1 MRSGPLPISARV
13 LCCLLAIVGILIPLR
28 AGAATIQFVDPGRA
42 QADFTT
48 GADTLTITLTNLV
61 VDPASVADNISG
73 LGFTIDPAAG
83 AALLSQTGV
92 LLEVYGGGPNTT
104 GTYTELF
111 GGVPQTLYWNFDAS
125 TLFLSALG
133 TSRPGGQPP
142 DETIIGAPRPP
153 AGKYY
158 GGGSINGNG
167 PHNPFVN
174 GTAIFVLSIPGVTAD
189 TLVSSAIF
197 RFGTDANE
205 GFEDGD
211 CTSGCTRNDLAP
223 VAEPIPEPASLLLL
237 GTGLMGGS
245 AALRRRRG
253 TGKQP

>member
-1 MRSGPLPISARV
+1 MRSAPWSPSARSFR
-13 LCCLLAIVGILIPLR
+13 CLLAIVGILIPLR
-28 AGAATIQFVDPGRA
+28 AGAATIQFVDPGRG

-48 GADTLTITLTNLV
+48 GAETLTITLTNLV
-61 VDPASVADNISG
+61 VDPGSVADNISG

-83 AALLSQTGV
+83 AALVSQNGV
-92 LLEVYGGGPNTT
+92 LLEVYGGG
-104 GTYTELF
+104 TYTELF
-111 GGVPQTLYWNFDAS
+111 GGAPQTLYWNFDAS

-133 TSRPGGQPP
+133 TSRPGEQPP

-158 GGGSINGNG
+158 GGGSINGSG

-174 GTAIFVLSIPGVTAD
+174 GSAIFVLSIPGVTAD
-189 TLVSSAIF
+189 TLVTSAIF
-197 RFGTDANE
+197 RFGTNANE

-211 CTSGCTRNDLAP
+211 CTSGCARNDPDP
-223 VAEPIPEPASLLLL
+223 VPEPASLLLL

-245 AALRRRRG
+245 AAFRRRRG
-253 TGKQP
+253 TGTQA

>member
-1 MRSGPLPISARV
+1 MISVPLSPSARSFR
-13 LCCLLAIVGILIPLR
+13 CLLAIVGILIPLT
-28 AGAATIQFVDPGRA
+28 AGAATVQFVDAGRG

-48 GADTLTITLTNLV
+48 GAGTLTITLTDLV
-61 VDPASVADNISG
+61 IDPGRVADNISG

-83 AALLSQTGV
+83 AALVSQSGV
-92 LLEVYGGGPNTT
+92 LLEVYGGGPGTT
-104 GTYTELF
+104 GTYMELF
-111 GGVPQTLYWNFDAS
+111 GGAPQTLYWNFDAS

-133 TSRPGGQPP
+133 TGRPGEQPP

-153 AGKYY
+153 AGKYH

-174 GTAIFVLSIPGVTAD
+174 GSATFLLSIPGMTSD
-189 TLVSSAIF
+189 TLVTRAIF
-197 RFGTDANE
+197 RFGTDPNG

-211 CTSGCTRNDLAP
+211 CTSGCTRNDPDP
-223 VAEPIPEPASLLLL
+223 VPEPASLLLL

-253 TGKQP
+253 TGKQA